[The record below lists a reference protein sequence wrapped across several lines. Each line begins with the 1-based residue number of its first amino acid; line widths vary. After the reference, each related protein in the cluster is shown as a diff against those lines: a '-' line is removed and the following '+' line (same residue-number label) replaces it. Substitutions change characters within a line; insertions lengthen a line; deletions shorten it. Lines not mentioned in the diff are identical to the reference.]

1 MLAARRSPDR
11 GHLSM
16 TKEATMSAGK
26 PGRNDKCPCGS
37 DRKYKQCCLEK
48 DEEAAREARAKA
60 AEEAAAAA
68 ANQDAPA
75 PVTHN
80 EPWRRGSDI
89 NTQGFRPPSAPRKAG
104 SG

>member
-1 MLAARRSPDR
+1 
-11 GHLSM
+11 
-16 TKEATMSAGK
+16 MSAGK

-37 DRKYKQCCLEK
+37 GRKYKQCCLEK

-68 ANQDAPA
+68 AANQDEAAAPA
-75 PVTHN
+75 PHN

-89 NTQGFRPPSAPRKAG
+89 NTQGYRPPAAKPKAAG
-104 SG
+104 G